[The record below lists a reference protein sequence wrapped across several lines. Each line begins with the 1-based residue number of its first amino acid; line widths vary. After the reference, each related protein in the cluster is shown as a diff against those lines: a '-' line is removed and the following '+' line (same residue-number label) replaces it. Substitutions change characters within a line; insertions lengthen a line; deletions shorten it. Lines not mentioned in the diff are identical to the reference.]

1 MHARAAVLAGLLAL
15 ACGPEATAPRSN
27 ETPPADAPAVSFVGA
42 ERCAGCHAAEA
53 AAWRGSH
60 HDLAMQEASDASVL
74 GDFAD
79 ARFVHHGVV
88 TRFER
93 RDGRFLVETE
103 GADGAPAPFE
113 VAWTFGVE
121 PLQQLLVRF
130 PQGRVQALGVAWD
143 ARPAD
148 AGGQRWY
155 ALHDER
161 VPPGDVLHWTGPAG
175 RWNAQCADC
184 HSTGLRRGYDL
195 ARDAYETTW
204 AELDVACEACH
215 GAGAAHVAW
224 AESRAEPGDASADR
238 GLAVRFPPARREA
251 WVFAPGA
258 PIAQRVPPRTEHR
271 ELETCAPCH
280 ARRSLLREGAGP
292 GTPFLDAFRPA
303 LLEEGLYEA
312 DGQIRGEVYEY
323 GSFVQS
329 RMYAAGVTCSDC
341 HDPHSLARRAEG
353 NALCGQCHQAD
364 VFDTPEHHRHGAGSA
379 GAQCVAC
386 HMPARTYMGVDVRH
400 DHSFRVP
407 RPDLSLA
414 LGTPNACTD
423 CHADRSAAWAAAGVA
438 RWFPNG
444 RSGAP
449 HYGEALAAGR
459 RGLAGAD
466 RGLDGLA
473 ADPSAPAI
481 ARATALSLL
490 ERPES
495 ATVRRAATDA
505 EPLLRLGAL
514 EAAARLEPGPRLAA
528 VGPLLRDPLLAV
540 RSEAARV
547 LVDVPAPLWRPAERT
562 ALADGL
568 AEYRAIQQAQA
579 DLPQS
584 HVNLALLETALGD
597 LAAARHHYETALR
610 LAPWFVPAAVNL
622 ADLERAAGD
631 EAAAEAGLRRALALA
646 PESADLHH
654 ALGLA
659 LVRAGRRDDAL
670 AELATAATLAPQ
682 SARYAYVHA
691 LALDAAGRA
700 DEALARLED
709 AHRLRPGDRDVL
721 AALATLSLRAGRRA
735 QAGRWARTWLE
746 AFPDDEEARGL
757 LASLTAAAGS

>member
-1 MHARAAVLAGLLAL
+1 
-15 ACGPEATAPRSN
+15 
-27 ETPPADAPAVSFVGA
+27 
-42 ERCAGCHAAEA
+42 
-53 AAWRGSH
+53 
-60 HDLAMQEASDASVL
+60 MQAASDDSVL
-74 GDFAD
+74 GDFD
-79 ARFVHHGVV
+79 GARFVHHGVA

-93 RDGRFLVETE
+93 RDGRFFVETE
-103 GADGAPAPFE
+103 GPDGAPARYE
-113 VAWTFGVE
+113 VAWTFGVD
-121 PLQQLLVRF
+121 PLQQLLIRF
-130 PQGRVQALGVAWD
+130 PQGRVQALDVAWD
-143 ARPAD
+143 ARPAE

-155 ALHDER
+155 ALHAER
-161 VPPGDVLHWTGPAG
+161 VPPGDVLHWTGLAG

-184 HSTGLRRGYDL
+184 HSTGVRRGYDP
-195 ARDAYETTW
+195 ARDAYDTTW

-215 GAGAAHVAW
+215 GAGSAHVAW
-224 AESRAEPGDASADR
+224 AETRGTPGAAHAYTAEDR

-258 PIAQRVPPRTEHR
+258 PIARREPPRTDR
-271 ELETCAPCH
+271 TELETCAACH
-280 ARRSLLREGAGP
+280 ALRSRLREDAGP
-292 GTPFLDAFRPA
+292 GAPFLDGFRPA
-303 LLEEGLYEA
+303 LLEADLYEA

-329 RMYAAGVTCSDC
+329 RMHAAGVTCSDC
-341 HDPHSLARRAEG
+341 HDPHALALRAEG
-353 NALCGQCHQAD
+353 NALCGQCHRAD
-364 VFDTPEHHRHGAGSA
+364 VFDTPEHHRHAAGSA
-379 GAQCVAC
+379 GARCVAC

-407 RPDLSLA
+407 RPDLSVS
-414 LGTPNACTD
+414 LGTPNACSD
-423 CHADRSAAWAAAGVA
+423 CHADRPAAWAAAAVA
-438 RWFPNG
+438 RWFPDG
-444 RSGAP
+444 RRGSP
-449 HYGEALAAGR
+449 HYGEAIAAGR
-459 RGLAGAD
+459 RGAPGAD
-466 RGLDGLA
+466 RALAALA
-473 ADPSAPAI
+473 ADPEAPAI

-490 ERPES
+490 ERPD
-495 ATVRRAATDA
+495 AAAVARAAADP
-505 EPLLRLGAL
+505 EPLLRLGAV
-514 EAAARLEPGPRLAA
+514 EAAARLAPAQRLAA
-528 VGPLLRDPLLAV
+528 VGPLLRDPRLAV

-547 LVDVPAPLWRPAERT
+547 LLDVPAPLWRPADRT